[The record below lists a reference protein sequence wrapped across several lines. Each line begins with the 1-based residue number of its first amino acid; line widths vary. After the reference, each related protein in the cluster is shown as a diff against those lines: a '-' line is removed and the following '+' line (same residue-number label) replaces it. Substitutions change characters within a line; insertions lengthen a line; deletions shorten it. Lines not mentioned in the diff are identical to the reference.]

1 MIVRNKFVART
12 RKRGEIDYYNA
23 MWYESRERGKYS
35 VQFLEG
41 PHKGEKFNAV
51 DVAQAQKVGQ
61 LKSTFD
67 IRKGVNEKI
76 PLEER
81 FTNI

>member
-1 MIVRNKFVART
+1 MVIRDRFVART

-23 MWYESRERGKYS
+23 MWYESRERGKYT

-61 LKSTFD
+61 IKSTFD
-67 IRKGVNEKI
+67 YTEGRK
-76 PLEER
+76 
-81 FTNI
+81 